1 MGVAFGGVQEKV
13 ANSGAG
19 DMLVLGGYV
28 CEDDAGCDFGANP
41 PERGFAEV
49 FFAEV
54 WEAEEPEDGFGDTG
68 EDAEPR
74 SEGCW
79 FDLG

>member
-1 MGVAFGGVQEKV
+1 MGVTFGSVQEEV

-19 DMLVLGGYV
+19 DMLVFRGYV
-28 CEDDAGCDFGANP
+28 GEDDAGCDFGADP
-41 PERGFAEV
+41 AEGGFAEV
-49 FFAEV
+49 FFTEI
-54 WEAEEPEDGFGDTG
+54 WEAEEPKDGFGDAG
-68 EDAEPR
+68 EYAEPG